1 MPLFSD
7 EINIF
12 ESYVKESHDD
22 FNKNTITELND
33 LLEIVNTLD
42 DNVFIKNTLINK
54 ITNLISKFKYK

>member
-12 ESYVKESHDD
+12 ESYVKESQDD

>member
-12 ESYVKESHDD
+12 ENYVKEPRDD
-22 FNKNTITELND
+22 LNQNTITELNE
-33 LLEIVNTLD
+33 LLELVNTLD

-54 ITNLISKFKYK
+54 INNLISKFKYK

>member
-12 ESYVKESHDD
+12 ESYVKESQDD

-33 LLEIVNTLD
+33 LLELVNTLD

-54 ITNLISKFKYK
+54 ITNIISNFKYK

>member
-12 ESYVKESHDD
+12 ESYVKEPQDD

-33 LLEIVNTLD
+33 LLELVNTLD

-54 ITNLISKFKYK
+54 ITNIISYFKYK